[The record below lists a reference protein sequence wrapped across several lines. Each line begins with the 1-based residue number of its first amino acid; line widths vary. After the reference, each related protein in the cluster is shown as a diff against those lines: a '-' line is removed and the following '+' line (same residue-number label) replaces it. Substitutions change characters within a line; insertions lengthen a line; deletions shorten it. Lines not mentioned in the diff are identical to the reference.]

1 MRRMFTPKL
10 VPIVLSKICGAA
22 VICSSLSSQ
31 CALANGVVWE
41 SSRSLID
48 TTDYTG
54 LAPWY
59 WFANFGSSSPV
70 TGAGMNSNEARKL
83 PSWIHLETR
92 PACKGFAD
100 DCSTPDATI
109 VTGYSFTETGAG
121 GGSSSTGGQPGF
133 NVLTLPDGISGVSG
147 QAVDTGSGTGTTTSM
162 AALRILPGAPSSF
175 RLWVVVDNGV
185 DPNFNTQ
192 SRLRVNLRDTV
203 GPPTFTDATSAVEAE
218 ALPGGFRLIQTGS
231 DPRANNGIAD
241 AWAFHLTGINLHD
254 RITIRPTSFGLDF
267 GAFAGIMITP
277 EPSSA
282 MLLVLGA
289 IGYLC
294 GGRRRRG

>member
-1 MRRMFTPKL
+1 MSEMMTKKPVPL
-10 VPIVLSKICGAA
+10 VISKMCGVALICFIVSP
-22 VICSSLSSQ
+22 Q
-31 CALANGVVWE
+31 TALANSIVWE
-41 SSRSLID
+41 ASRSLID

-59 WFANFGSSSPV
+59 WFANFGSTAPV

-100 DCSTPDATI
+100 DCTTPDSTI

-133 NVLTLPDGISGVSG
+133 NVLTLPDGLSGISG

-162 AALRILPGAPSSF
+162 VALRILPGAPSSF

-203 GPPTFTDATSAVEAE
+203 GPPTFADSGSTVEAE

-231 DPRANNGIAD
+231 DPRANNGTAD
-241 AWAFHLTGINLHD
+241 AWAFYLSGVNLHD
-254 RITIRPTSFGLDF
+254 RINIRPTSFGLDF
-267 GAFAGIMITP
+267 GAFAGIMLTP

-282 MLLVLGA
+282 MLLLLGA
-289 IGYLC
+289 VGYLC
-294 GGRRRRG
+294 GPRGRRS